1 MVDRSLLVN
10 RRVAVAFVLQILG
23 YAALLAVYP
32 HSELSPLVE
41 ALQAVPTILLIPF
54 ALPAL
59 PAFLLT
65 LVLGGILSVI
75 GLPPQSLPSLLLARG
90 DALFFISAYAVG
102 VASAWANRRAE
113 KLR

>member
-10 RRVAVAFVLQILG
+10 RRVAVAFVLQTLG

-41 ALQAVPTILLIPF
+41 ALQVIPSILLIPF

-65 LVLGGILSVI
+65 LVLGGILSVA
-75 GLPPQSLPSLLLARG
+75 GLPPQSLPPLLLARG
-90 DALFFISAYAVG
+90 DVLFFISAYVIGVG
-102 VASAWANRRAE
+102 SAWANRRADE
-113 KLR
+113 LR